1 MKNINWLALLI
12 YTTSAVFSTTVIV
25 WLVNLIF

>member
-12 YTTSAVFSTTVIV
+12 YTTSAAFSITVIV
-25 WLVNLIF
+25 WLVNLFL